1 MNTGTCKSKCLNC
14 LYFVGFIFLSLSG
27 FAQNYQLVWEDQFNG
42 NSLDP
47 TKWNT
52 ENRVGIWNTGGNS
65 EFQHY
70 KNENVTVGDDG
81 NGNNCLIITAKE
93 ESFGGYHYTSGRVNT
108 RGKFA
113 FRRGKLEASIKIP
126 DLANGLWPAF
136 WTLGYTPI
144 GWPDCGEIDVLEMG
158 HAEGIRQGKVNSFIG
173 AHLFWGPYPRD

>member
-1 MNTGTCKSKCLNC
+1 MNRFTKAPKQVLI
-14 LYFVGFIFLSLSG
+14 IFFFTQIILSMNS

-42 NSLDP
+42 NSLDS

-52 ENRVGIWNTGGNS
+52 ENQVGIWNTGGNS

-70 KNENVTVGDDG
+70 KSENVTVGDDG

-93 ESFGGYHYTSGRVNT
+93 EQFGGYHYTSGRVNT

-136 WTLGYTPI
+136 WTLGYTPV

-158 HAEGIRQGKVNSFIG
+158 HAAGIAMGKV
-173 AHLFWGPYPRD
+173 